1 MIRIGTRS
9 RRTKIFA
16 MLLGGMVIG
25 ATTAITAAWDAADA
39 RGGGRGHA
47 SVGRASGGFFGGRSG
62 PSRASM
68 RPLRAGGHHARTGHR
83 ASLRP
88 VSSFRQHAPG
98 GMRRSLDADVARA
111 KGARDSLRN
120 FRLSGDE
127 REKSNQEQRRRSEA
141 DRARR
146 ETTIRRQQE
155 AQRRREQFEEAD
167 RTNQKLFD

>member
-47 SVGRASGGFFGGRSG
+47 SVG
-62 PSRASM
+62 RASM

-155 AQRRREQFEEAD
+155 AQRLRERYEEAD
-167 RTNQKLFD
+167 RANQKLFK